1 MLSKVILTILLMI
14 PSIAS
19 AMDVEIFQD
28 MFGKINA
35 KDFDAI
41 EEFLD
46 KNRVKYVKDPEYYV
60 LLLNYS
66 FAKGGQEQALIA
78 KGKPKRGDV
87 EWYTDLRH
95 KESGE
100 EAFITST
107 FKDVGLILK
116 GITETQ
122 EALSFF
128 NNRLDIHFGIVH
140 IASLIKHWDTVGMQL
155 VEILKVSKVNNNEW
169 EWGLINSMNGD
180 PREFMLENVQIR
192 LKQLFNVRSQKANN
206 ALISVSEI
214 MIKEY
219 PDVIYGYSNLGALY
233 LLNNKYELAEKYLNQ
248 AIAIDPEDKIVK
260 GNLDQLEKRRKQ

>member
-1 MLSKVILTILLMI
+1 MLLKVILTILLMI

-87 EWYTDLRH
+87 E
-95 KESGE
+95 
-100 EAFITST
+100 
-107 FKDVGLILK
+107 
-116 GITETQ
+116 
-122 EALSFF
+122 
-128 NNRLDIHFGIVH
+128 
-140 IASLIKHWDTVGMQL
+140 
-155 VEILKVSKVNNNEW
+155 
-169 EWGLINSMNGD
+169 
-180 PREFMLENVQIR
+180 
-192 LKQLFNVRSQKANN
+192 
-206 ALISVSEI
+206 
-214 MIKEY
+214 
-219 PDVIYGYSNLGALY
+219 
-233 LLNNKYELAEKYLNQ
+233 
-248 AIAIDPEDKIVK
+248 
-260 GNLDQLEKRRKQ
+260 